1 MEGITLRLLAHGP
14 APQQAGANK
23 LRFGK
28 NDEAIEENGV
38 PSNAGNVL
46 NHFGDALKKQM
57 NTINDTQAA
66 ADNAQQT
73 YATGGDIEL
82 HNVMIATEK
91 AELSLQLAMQ
101 IRNKAVAAY
110 QEISHMNI

>member
-1 MEGITLRLLAHGP
+1 MEGISLRLLAHGP
-14 APQQAGANK
+14 APEQAGTNRM
-23 LRFGK
+23 RFGK
-28 NDEAIEENGV
+28 NDEAVENASP
-38 PSNAGNVL
+38 PSNAGSVL
-46 NHFGDALKKQM
+46 GNFGDALKHQM
-57 NTINDTQAA
+57 NTINAAQAEA
-66 ADNAQQT
+66 NTAQET

-110 QEISHMNI
+110 QEISHMSI